1 MNARL
6 ARLLLFLALVCLA
19 ACAGDPVSPASLG
32 GEASSRVAG
41 RAGMAAPAVED
52 RPGLGT
58 GFGERRRSDSR
69 AVAFERASSRPWGR
83 AVISYNDAEGIASA
97 RGSASPGS
105 HARLGGSDFVR
116 ASLLGDGG
124 RRLPMGFRGGV
135 FSSDEYRAVGRPG
148 ERYVI
153 RLENRSD
160 ARMEFVVS
168 VDGLDVLDGRGAALD
183 KRGYVVEP
191 GRSLIVPG
199 WRTARNEVAAFRFT
213 SVRNSYAERSTGD
226 SRNVGVIGLAVFNE
240 RGSDPRPF
248 LEREQD
254 RRRRADPFPGDRGPG
269 FAQPPPR

>member
-1 MNARL
+1 MSRS
-6 ARLLLFLALVCLA
+6 A
-19 ACAGDPVSPASLG
+19 AS
-32 GEASSRVAG
+32 VAG
-41 RAGMAAPAVED
+41 APAPAVED

-69 AVAFERASSRPWGR
+69 SVAFERASDRPWGR
-83 AVISYNDAEGIASA
+83 ANIYYNDAPGREAA
-97 RGSASPGS
+97 RGLYFGTGRG
-105 HARLGGSDFVR
+105 ARVGADYVR
-116 ASLLGDGG
+116 VTLRGDGG
-124 RRLPMGFRGGV
+124 RLLPMG
-135 FSSDEYRAVGRPG
+135 YRAGLFSGNEYSVVGHPG

-153 RLENRSD
+153 RLENGSD

-191 GRSLIVPG
+191 GRSLVVSG

-213 SVRNSYAERSTGD
+213 SVRNSYAQRSTGD
-226 SRNVGVIGLAVFNE
+226 SRNVGVIGVVVFPE
-240 RGSDPRPF
+240 RGSNPRPY
-248 LEREQD
+248 LQREQD